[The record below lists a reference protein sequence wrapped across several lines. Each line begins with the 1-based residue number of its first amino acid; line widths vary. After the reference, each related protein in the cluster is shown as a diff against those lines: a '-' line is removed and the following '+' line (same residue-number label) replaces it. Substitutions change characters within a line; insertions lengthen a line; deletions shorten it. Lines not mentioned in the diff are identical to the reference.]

1 MICNV
6 PVCDSD
12 IDKPIVIVPTSNT
25 VGKEYVGTSQTDKP
39 TGVQQYSIYHE
50 LDTGKNYY
58 YDNGQW
64 NEIPCCSGGGGGGET
79 ITWLIEDV
87 AVEAE
92 YNAVYDAEGALFDFS
107 DVLDEATFVSTF
119 SGKTLVSV
127 LNGVKVEAPGYVT
140 HDDDYPEYDAVKIL
154 VGFDDGGAAFSV
166 LLQKSDMGG
175 FIYATAGATVTW
187 SLGIVEE

>member
-12 IDKPIVIVPTSNT
+12 IDEPIVIVPTSNT

-64 NEIPCCSGGGGGGET
+64 NDIPCCSGGGGGDFTTAQVTLICNASDEVTVNLAMAVDADPPFVPNPQMNAHALFYNGDEDIVTAVLYKGYCECLFDGASALSGEGNVTTHNATGAT
-79 ITWLIEDV
+79 ITGDCTITI
-87 AVEAE
+87 
-92 YNAVYDAEGALFDFS
+92 S
-107 DVLDEATFVSTF
+107 
-119 SGKTLVSV
+119 
-127 LNGVKVEAPGYVT
+127 
-140 HDDDYPEYDAVKIL
+140 
-154 VGFDDGGAAFSV
+154 
-166 LLQKSDMGG
+166 
-175 FIYATAGATVTW
+175 
-187 SLGIVEE
+187 

>member
-64 NEIPCCSGGGGGGET
+64 NEIPCCSGGGADGIKTAKVTLTVNAGTGGGGLSGGVADMQNGYVFLSDYGVRTTMGANTGNTVELTAILTEVGGIYTAEYTVIGANPVVTGDCKLDETGPDIIAIVTGDCT
-79 ITWLIEDV
+79 ITVDPV
-87 AVEAE
+87 
-92 YNAVYDAEGALFDFS
+92 
-107 DVLDEATFVSTF
+107 
-119 SGKTLVSV
+119 
-127 LNGVKVEAPGYVT
+127 
-140 HDDDYPEYDAVKIL
+140 
-154 VGFDDGGAAFSV
+154 
-166 LLQKSDMGG
+166 Q
-175 FIYATAGATVTW
+175 
-187 SLGIVEE
+187 

>member
-12 IDKPIVIVPTSNT
+12 IDEPIVIVPTSNT

-64 NEIPCCSGGGGGGET
+64 NEIPCCSGGGGGGGADGVKTAKVTFIVNAGTGGAGLDGGVQDLQEGFVFLTYDGVKTKAGANAGNTVELTAILTEVEGIYEAQYIVIGSNPIVTGDCELCEPDPVISVIITGDCT
-79 ITWLIEDV
+79 ITVDP
-87 AVEAE
+87 VE
-92 YNAVYDAEGALFDFS
+92 
-107 DVLDEATFVSTF
+107 
-119 SGKTLVSV
+119 
-127 LNGVKVEAPGYVT
+127 
-140 HDDDYPEYDAVKIL
+140 
-154 VGFDDGGAAFSV
+154 
-166 LLQKSDMGG
+166 
-175 FIYATAGATVTW
+175 
-187 SLGIVEE
+187 

>member
-39 TGVQQYSIYHE
+39 TNVQQYSIYHE

-64 NEIPCCSGGGGGGET
+64 NEIPCCSGGGGGGGGDYNTAFVTVAEPEGEYHYSFSVELYANDFSAYPGIFVT
-79 ITWLIEDV
+79 DNGFESMASKGMLESQTTFKLIYLGDSCV
-87 AVEAE
+87 VYP
-92 YNAVYDAEGALFDFS
+92 YNTVTGVSGDAVYDSDTGAVTITGDC
-107 DVLDEATFVSTF
+107 TIT
-119 SGKTLVSV
+119 
-127 LNGVKVEAPGYVT
+127 GYT
-140 HDDDYPEYDAVKIL
+140 DD
-154 VGFDDGGAAFSV
+154 
-166 LLQKSDMGG
+166 
-175 FIYATAGATVTW
+175 
-187 SLGIVEE
+187 